1 MRLDAATSF
10 DKIGLPTLLVREY
23 SRLSKEFE
31 HRKTWQEMNEQE
43 LWNELC
49 FCILSS
55 NVPFEMAK
63 SAFLQLLAKNLL
75 YLPRIGPGTERQIAR
90 ELSRPIYLP
99 RAKDGSMR
107 RFRFHALRPRNI
119 VGAWSCLYGSS
130 MTLLQILDCYDSGEE
145 ARLFLARTIP
155 GLGMKEAS
163 HFLRNIRFSDS
174 LAILD
179 SHILSFLKR
188 TALVNEQFPIS
199 LSPRRYMEIEQ
210 IMKAVADSCSLSLAV
225 LDMTIWEYMRSN

>member
-1 MRLDAATSF
+1 MSSREN
-10 DKIGLPTLLVREY
+10 GLPASIMREY
-23 SRLSKEFE
+23 WRLFREFE
-31 HRKTWQEMNEQE
+31 HRKTWREMSEQE

-75 YLPRIGPGTERQIAR
+75 ALERIGPKAGRQLTR

-99 RAKDGSMR
+99 RTRDGSMR
-107 RFRFHALRPRNI
+107 KYRFPRIRASNI
-119 VGAWSCLYGSS
+119 LGAWNCLYGSS
-130 MTLLQILDCYDSGEE
+130 TTILQLLNGFDSGEA
-145 ARLFLARTIP
+145 ARWFLAATIP

-163 HFLRNIRFSDS
+163 HFLRNVKFSDS

-179 SHILSFLKR
+179 SHILTFLKQ
-188 TALVNEQFPIS
+188 TAL
-199 LSPRRYMEIEQ
+199 LSQRFSNGLTPRRYTEIEG
-210 IMKAVADSCSLSLAV
+210 IMKAVAENSNLSLAV
-225 LDMTIWEYMRSN
+225 LDMAVWEYTRSN